1 MGIATHS
8 LIPYVDGLQA
18 TILKSQ
24 NLPEGLDLRCVD
36 VKPLSFG
43 GYKGALAMAAKM
55 QPPPPGNYVVSG
67 LGDERVQVVVAAL
80 EGILPAGA
88 VTKAVR

>member
-55 QPPPPGNYVVSG
+55 QPPPPGNYGVSG